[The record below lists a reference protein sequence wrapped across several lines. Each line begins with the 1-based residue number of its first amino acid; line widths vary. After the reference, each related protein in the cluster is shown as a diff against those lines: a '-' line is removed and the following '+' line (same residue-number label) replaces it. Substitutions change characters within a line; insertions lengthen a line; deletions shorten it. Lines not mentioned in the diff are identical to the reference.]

1 MSWQVTDF
9 EREEERASGRAVRLS
24 GTGHERD
31 GVLPVPVPSQ
41 WPQLASPPRADGGRG
56 ERGYAHRAAGLH
68 LPAHDAQARQSSA
81 RKTWSRHK
89 TCQLRRASW
98 TPITNMNVAYHSSCF
113 VLCTVDY
120 DLPAKHRRCLSQAG
134 GSPSEGSK
142 GARGTGFRM
151 TTMRARVCEGDDK
164 RHTSRR
170 PAPSPHERPLCI
182 LSARAARHLLV
193 VMLA

>member
-1 MSWQVTDF
+1 MGCSRCRCRHNGCGWL
-9 EREEERASGRAVRLS
+9 RR
-24 GTGHERD
+24 HERMRRQGSD
-31 GVLPVPVPSQ
+31 DTPIVLPGFIFQ
-41 WPQLASPPRADGGRG
+41 
-56 ERGYAHRAAGLH
+56 HT
-68 LPAHDAQARQSSA
+68 ARKRDRRDVTRPTAVKHTISSA

-89 TCQLRRASW
+89 TCQLRLTSRA
-98 TPITNMNVAYHSSCF
+98 PVAKMNVAHHSSCS
-113 VLCTVDY
+113 VLYTVDY
-120 DLPAKHRRCLSQAG
+120 RLPAKYRRCLSQAG